1 MELSAKRGIQK
12 IILALEKLGLKE
24 VVICPGSRNS
34 PLTISFN
41 RHPSFVCTSIRDER
55 SAAFYAL
62 GKALS
67 LQQPVAVV
75 CTSGSAALNFAP
87 AVVEAYYQRVPLI
100 LITADRPKEWTD
112 QGDGQTINQTHIYQN
127 YIRKSYELRG
137 EIQTVDD
144 AWYNARC
151 LSEGFTIAQFRDMG
165 PVHFNIPLREPLY
178 ELAETKLAEPSVFVE
193 SKTEVR
199 LSSRSLESFHKQFK
213 STRKVLVLIGQHRAD
228 ERLQRLL
235 AKISTFENVVVL
247 TESTSNMHHP
257 DFVEHIDRCITHLQE
272 EEATALRPEILI
284 TFGGAIVS
292 KRIKSFL
299 RQAKLKNH
307 WNVHPFDSYMD
318 TYQALSHAVPMTAQA
333 FLQQVVDDLSA
344 PKSDYKE
351 KWQLLK
357 GEMQTSH
364 NVFCREIRFSDF
376 YFFNTFF
383 KKIPEN
389 IQLHLSNSSPI
400 RYMQLFEH
408 DHISQTWCNRGT
420 SGIDGSTSTAMGI
433 SSALPEKE
441 HLLVTGDVA
450 FYYDI
455 NALWNEERIENL
467 KIILINNGG
476 GSIFRIIP
484 GPDRVEERTR
494 FLETAMKSSADKIA
508 QHYDWRYFAARNKE
522 ELEKA
527 FSTFFQKSTKRAIL
541 EVFTDPETNPEVLT
555 EYWESLKENK
565 HA

>member
-1 MELSAKRGIQK
+1 MELSAKRGVQK

-41 RHPSFVCTSIRDER
+41 RHPNFVCTSIRDER

-67 LQQPVAVV
+67 LKQPVAVV

-137 EIQTVDD
+137 EIRSVDD
-144 AWYNARC
+144 EWYNARC
-151 LSEGFTIAQFRDMG
+151 LSEGFAIAQLRDAG
-165 PVHFNIPLREPLY
+165 PVHFNIPLCEPLY
-178 ELAETKLAEPSVFVE
+178 ELAETEPSETKVFVE
-193 SKTEVR
+193 EETEVR
-199 LSSRSLESFHKQFK
+199 LSPHALESFQKQFK
-213 STRKVLVLIGQHRAD
+213 SARKVLILVGQYTVD
-228 ERLQRLL
+228 KKLQELL
-235 AKISTFENVVVL
+235 AKISAFENVVVL

-272 EEATALRPEILI
+272 EESQALMPEMLI

-299 RQAKLKNH
+299 RQAKPKSH
-307 WNVHPFDSYMD
+307 WNVHLFDFYMD
-318 TYQALSHAVPMTAQA
+318 TYQALSHAVPMSACD
-333 FLQQVVDDLSA
+333 FLHQVKEGLSA
-344 PKSDYKE
+344 PQSDYKE
-351 KWQLLK
+351 KWQNLK
-357 GEMQTSH
+357 IEMQKKH
-364 NVFCREIRFSDF
+364 EAFCQEVRFSDF
-376 YFFNTFF
+376 YFFNRFL
-383 KKIPEN
+383 KEVPEN

-408 DHISQTWCNRGT
+408 HHISQTWCNRGT

-433 SSALPEKE
+433 SSVSPDKE
-441 HLLVTGDVA
+441 HILITGDVA

-455 NALWNEERIENL
+455 NALWNEEMGDNL

-484 GPDRVEERTR
+484 GPNKVEERAR
-494 FLETAMKSSADKIA
+494 FLETEMKSSADKIA
-508 QHYDWRYFAARNKE
+508 QHYDWKYFAARDKE

-527 FSTFFQKSTKRAIL
+527 FSAFFQKSTKRAIL

-555 EYWESLKENK
+555 EYWKSLKENK

>member
-1 MELSAKRGIQK
+1 MELSAKRGVQK

-41 RHPSFVCTSIRDER
+41 RHPNFVCTSIRDER

-67 LQQPVAVV
+67 LQAPVAVV
-75 CTSGSAALNFAP
+75 CTSGSAVLNFAP
-87 AVVEAYYQRVPLI
+87 AVAEAYYQRGPLI

-137 EIQTVDD
+137 EIQSVDD
-144 AWYNARC
+144 EWYNARC
-151 LSEGFTIAQFRDMG
+151 LSEGFAIAQFRDAG

-178 ELAETKLAEPSVFVE
+178 ELAETEPSETKVFVE
-193 SKTEVR
+193 EETEVR
-199 LSSRSLESFHKQFK
+199 LSAPSLESFHKQFK
-213 STRKVLVLIGQHRAD
+213 SAKKVLVLVGQHTAD
-228 ERLQRLL
+228 KKLQELL
-235 AKISTFENVVVL
+235 TKISAFENVVVL

-272 EEATALRPEILI
+272 EESQALMPEMLI

-299 RQAKLKNH
+299 RQAKPKSH
-307 WNVHPFDSYMD
+307 WNVHLFDSYMD
-318 TYQALSHAVPMTAQA
+318 TYQALSHAVPMSACD
-333 FLQQVVDDLSA
+333 FLHQVKEGLSA
-344 PKSDYKE
+344 PRSDYKE
-351 KWQLLK
+351 KWQNLK
-357 GEMQTSH
+357 IEMQKKH
-364 NVFCREIRFSDF
+364 EVFCQEVRFSDF

-383 KKIPEN
+383 KEVPEN

-408 DHISQTWCNRGT
+408 YHISQTWCNRGT

-433 SSALPEKE
+433 SSVSPEKE
-441 HLLVTGDVA
+441 HILITGDVA

-455 NALWNEERIENL
+455 NALWNEEMVDNL

-484 GPDRVEERTR
+484 GPNKVEERAR
-494 FLETAMKSSADKIA
+494 FLETEMKSSADKIA
-508 QHYDWRYFAARNKE
+508 QHYDWKYFAARDKE

-555 EYWESLKENK
+555 EYWKSLKETK
-565 HA
+565 YA